1 MGSGVTEATSHDRRE
16 GTERANMT
24 KKPHVNTELR
34 RCPWAKGD
42 NYIQYHDTEW
52 GVPVHD
58 DRLLFEFLVLEGA
71 QPGLS
76 WSTILNK
83 RDNYREAFDNFDP
96 ALVAKYGEKKRQAL
110 LANPGIVRNRL
121 KIDAAIANARAV
133 LAIQEAHG
141 SLDRYLWQFVGGAP
155 IQNGWQTLAELPAQ
169 TAESEA
175 MSKAL
180 KKAGFRFVGPTIC
193 YALMQAVGMVND
205 HLVGCFRYAELGGQP
220 AVPEDD
226 HAER

>member
-1 MGSGVTEATSHDRRE
+1 
-16 GTERANMT
+16 MT
-24 KKPHVNTELR
+24 TKRQSELR

-71 QPGLS
+71 QAGLS

-96 ALVAKYGEKKRQAL
+96 ALVAKYGEKKRQSL

-121 KIDAAIANARAV
+121 EDRRRDTKRPGVAGEV
-133 LAIQEAHG
+133 QE
-141 SLDRYLWQFVGGAP
+141 FGASTS
-155 IQNGWQTLAELPAQ
+155 ISGVRRGQAQ
-169 TAESEA
+169 
-175 MSKAL
+175 
-180 KKAGFRFVGPTIC
+180 
-193 YALMQAVGMVND
+193 
-205 HLVGCFRYAELGGQP
+205 
-220 AVPEDD
+220 
-226 HAER
+226 AERLGVNRKCPLGRRNPTP